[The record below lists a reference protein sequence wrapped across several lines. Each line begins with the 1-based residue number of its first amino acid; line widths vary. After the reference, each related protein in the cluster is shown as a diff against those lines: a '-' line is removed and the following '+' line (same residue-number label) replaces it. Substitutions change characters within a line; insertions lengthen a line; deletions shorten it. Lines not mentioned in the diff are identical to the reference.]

1 MSEASR
7 DKEEILYSEFDVQEI
22 REHRHYWGLIRDR
35 RPECYEKITENLSR
49 IYIQ

>member
-1 MSEASR
+1 VSEASR

-35 RPECYEKITENLSR
+35 RPECYGEIVKTK
-49 IYIQ
+49 